1 MQLKPVPLDATD
13 QAVAWTPLPHYHRGM
28 TKALKR
34 AFDAAS
40 QLPEKD
46 QDALAAAIL
55 EELAADERWEAAL
68 AAAPAVLERLADE
81 ALGEHRAGRTKPL
94 DLDRR

>member
-1 MQLKPVPLDATD
+1 V
-13 QAVAWTPLPHYHRGM
+13 

-34 AFDAAS
+34 AFEAAA
-40 QLPEKD
+40 QLPDQD

-68 AAAPAVLERLADE
+68 GASPAALEALADE
-81 ALGEHRAGRTKPL
+81 ALNEHRAGRTKPL
-94 DLDRR
+94 DLDR